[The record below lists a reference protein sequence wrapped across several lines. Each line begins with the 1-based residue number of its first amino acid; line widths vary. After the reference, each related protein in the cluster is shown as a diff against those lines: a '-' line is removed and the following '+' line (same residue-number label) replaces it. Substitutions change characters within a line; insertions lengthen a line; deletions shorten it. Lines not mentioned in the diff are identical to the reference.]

1 MQGSR
6 QRDQQKRKR
15 QRPKPLALSSLTISQ
30 REWIPSPA
38 FRRPTLPAC
47 AEYRVLRRCLW
58 LASSLRW
65 LLPLWL
71 FRRPGVRLAPPACTL
86 RSVRPPGSPD
96 SRRLPW
102 LPASCGL
109 ASQLSSGAR
118 IPRHHT
124 VDRLPGSSNHFSSD
138 LASGQLPAC
147 ALHWVRLLLQRF
159 MTDLLLVHQLDR
171 H

>member
-65 LLPLWL
+65 LLPSGSSEGQASGLRL
-71 FRRPGVRLAPPACTL
+71 PLVPSGPSGLPALPTRVGCLGFRLPVVWPPDSHRALGSPGITPLTDFRAHRITFLLTLRPVSFRLAPSTGFGC
-86 RSVRPPGSPD
+86 SFSD
-96 SRRLPW
+96 S
-102 LPASCGL
+102 
-109 ASQLSSGAR
+109 
-118 IPRHHT
+118 
-124 VDRLPGSSNHFSSD
+124 
-138 LASGQLPAC
+138 
-147 ALHWVRLLLQRF
+147 
-159 MTDLLLVHQLDR
+159 
-171 H
+171 